1 MTKEDQRNELVN
13 DLIATS
19 TVMDELWQYH
29 PDNPKQKD
37 VVKEY
42 NVLKQMAK
50 DLEMEI
56 DELDAS
62 NLNR

>member
-29 PDNPKQKD
+29 PDNPKSEKMLLM
-37 VVKEY
+37 
-42 NVLKQMAK
+42 NIMF
-50 DLEMEI
+50 
-56 DELDAS
+56 
-62 NLNR
+62 

>member
-1 MTKEDQRNELVN
+1 MNKEDQRNELVN

-19 TVMDELWQYH
+19 TVIDELWQYH

-42 NVLKQMAK
+42 EALKQMAK
-50 DLEMEI
+50 DLEKEI

-62 NLNR
+62 N

>member
-42 NVLKQMAK
+42 ETLKQMAK
-50 DLEMEI
+50 DLEKEI
-56 DELDAS
+56 EELDAS
-62 NLNR
+62 N

>member
-1 MTKEDQRNELVN
+1 MTKEEKRNELVN

-50 DLEMEI
+50 DLEKEI

-62 NLNR
+62 N

>member
-1 MTKEDQRNELVN
+1 MTKEDQRNELVD

-19 TVMDELWQYH
+19 TVKDELWQYH

-62 NLNR
+62 N

>member
-50 DLEMEI
+50 DLEKEI
-56 DELDAS
+56 YELDAS
-62 NLNR
+62 N

>member
-62 NLNR
+62 N

>member
-13 DLIATS
+13 DLITTS

-50 DLEMEI
+50 DLEKEI

-62 NLNR
+62 N

>member
-42 NVLKQMAK
+42 EAIKQMAK
-50 DLEMEI
+50 DLEKEI

-62 NLNR
+62 N

>member
-29 PDNPKQKD
+29 PDNPKQKY

-50 DLEMEI
+50 DLEKEI

-62 NLNR
+62 N

>member
-50 DLEMEI
+50 DLEKEI
-56 DELDAS
+56 DELDTS
-62 NLNR
+62 N

>member
-42 NVLKQMAK
+42 EALKQMAK
-50 DLEMEI
+50 DLEKEI
-56 DELDAS
+56 DELDTS
-62 NLNR
+62 N

>member
-29 PDNPKQKD
+29 PDNPNQKD

-42 NVLKQMAK
+42 EALKQMAK
-50 DLEMEI
+50 DLEKEI

-62 NLNR
+62 N

>member
-42 NVLKQMAK
+42 NVLKQMTK

-62 NLNR
+62 N

>member
-50 DLEMEI
+50 DLEKEI

-62 NLNR
+62 N

>member
-29 PDNPKQKD
+29 PDNPKQND

-50 DLEMEI
+50 DLEKEI

-62 NLNR
+62 N

>member
-42 NVLKQMAK
+42 ETLKQIAK
-50 DLEMEI
+50 DLEKEI
-56 DELDAS
+56 EELDAS
-62 NLNR
+62 N

>member
-50 DLEMEI
+50 DLEIEI

-62 NLNR
+62 K

>member
-1 MTKEDQRNELVN
+1 MNKEDQRNELVN

-42 NVLKQMAK
+42 EALKQMAK
-50 DLEMEI
+50 DLEKEI

-62 NLNR
+62 N

>member
-1 MTKEDQRNELVN
+1 MTKEDQSNELVN

-50 DLEMEI
+50 DLEKEI

-62 NLNR
+62 N

>member
-1 MTKEDQRNELVN
+1 MTKEAQRNELVN

-50 DLEMEI
+50 DLEKEI

-62 NLNR
+62 N

>member
-37 VVKEY
+37 VVIEY

-50 DLEMEI
+50 DLEKEI

-62 NLNR
+62 N

>member
-42 NVLKQMAK
+42 NVLKQKAK
-50 DLEMEI
+50 DLEKEI

-62 NLNR
+62 N

>member
-50 DLEMEI
+50 DLEIEI
-56 DELDAS
+56 EELDAS
-62 NLNR
+62 N

>member
-50 DLEMEI
+50 DLEIEI

-62 NLNR
+62 N

>member
-37 VVKEY
+37 VVKAY

-62 NLNR
+62 N

>member
-1 MTKEDQRNELVN
+1 MTKEEQRNELVN

-50 DLEMEI
+50 DLEIEI

-62 NLNR
+62 N

>member
-42 NVLKQMAK
+42 NVLKQMVK

-62 NLNR
+62 N

>member
-50 DLEMEI
+50 DFEKEI

-62 NLNR
+62 N

>member
-42 NVLKQMAK
+42 EALKQMAK

-62 NLNR
+62 N

>member
-1 MTKEDQRNELVN
+1 MTKEEQRNELVN

-29 PDNPKQKD
+29 PDNPKVKD

-42 NVLKQMAK
+42 EALKQMAK
-50 DLEMEI
+50 DLEKEI

-62 NLNR
+62 N

>member
-50 DLEMEI
+50 DLEKEI
-56 DELDAS
+56 DELAAS
-62 NLNR
+62 N

>member
-42 NVLKQMAK
+42 NVLKQMAR
-50 DLEMEI
+50 DLEKEI

-62 NLNR
+62 N

>member
-1 MTKEDQRNELVN
+1 MTKENQRNELVN

-62 NLNR
+62 N

>member
-1 MTKEDQRNELVN
+1 MTKEDQRNEIVN

-50 DLEMEI
+50 DLEKEI

-62 NLNR
+62 N

>member
-1 MTKEDQRNELVN
+1 
-13 DLIATS
+13 
-19 TVMDELWQYH
+19 MDELWQYH
-29 PDNPKQKD
+29 PDNAKQKD

-62 NLNR
+62 N

>member
-29 PDNPKQKD
+29 PDNLKQKD

-50 DLEMEI
+50 DIEKEI

-62 NLNR
+62 N